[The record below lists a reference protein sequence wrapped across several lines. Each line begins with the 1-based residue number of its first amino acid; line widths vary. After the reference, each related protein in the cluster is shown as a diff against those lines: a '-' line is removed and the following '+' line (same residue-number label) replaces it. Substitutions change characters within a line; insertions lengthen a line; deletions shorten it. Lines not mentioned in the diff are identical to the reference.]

1 MESLGRTLTS
11 DSTLQAE
18 QLGVDLGMVAADD
31 AAVLQAVDALVDRGG
46 READR
51 LADLG
56 VGGPGVGLE
65 GPDDGQVGVVE
76 RGPQRLGTL
85 VDRYD
90 FVRHSRR
97 SLRTFGPV
105 RHWRAPIR

>member
-11 DSTLQAE
+11 DSTLEAE
-18 QLGVDLGMVAADD
+18 QLGVDLGEVAADD

-46 READR
+46 RQADR

-76 RGPQRLGTL
+76 RGPQRLAPSWIGTTL
-85 VDRYD
+85 FGIVAVLFERLGL
-90 FVRHSRR
+90 VRH
-97 SLRTFGPV
+97 
-105 RHWRAPIR
+105 